1 MNKRHFMGGV
11 KGWFIAVL
19 VLAATFGC
27 SDYCHAAEWE
37 WIISNDTYNWE
48 IDKSSAK
55 LVDFKF
61 AGRNAVCWIKASQ
74 TDGSYSI
81 GQWAFRNSRQ
91 GQKEAL
97 VMSSTD
103 YDSRGNVIGRHI
115 VTNEPFDF
123 QYNPIVPDSI
133 AELLFDTAFSYAK

>member
-1 MNKRHFMGGV
+1 MHKRHTLNGF
-11 KGWFIAVL
+11 KRWFIAVL
-19 VLAATFGC
+19 VLVASLGYT
-27 SDYCHAAEWE
+27 DYCHAAEWE

-48 IDKSSAK
+48 IDTSSAK

-74 TDGSYSI
+74 TDGAYSI
-81 GQWAFRNSRQ
+81 GQWAFRTSQQ

-97 VMSSTD
+97 VMSATN
-103 YDSRGNVIGRHI
+103 YDSRGNVIGRQI

-133 AELLFDTAFSYAK
+133 AELLFDAAFSYAK